1 MGCVNAFQLKPPT
14 WPMRGLF
21 LSAFPNCKFGS
32 QRPLKNENFR
42 ESISKMSINLK
53 YASLGGIR
61 EAQDDAMFE
70 FH

>member
-1 MGCVNAFQLKPPT
+1 
-14 WPMRGLF
+14 MRGLF